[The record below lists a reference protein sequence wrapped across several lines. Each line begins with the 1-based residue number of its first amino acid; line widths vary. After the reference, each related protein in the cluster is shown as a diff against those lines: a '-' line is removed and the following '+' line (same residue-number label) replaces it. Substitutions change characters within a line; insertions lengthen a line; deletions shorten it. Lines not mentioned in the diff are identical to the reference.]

1 MNSSTNFGFHH
12 NNNNNNH
19 QLIKNA
25 NQYFLEKKY
34 ISINSED
41 RDITK
46 YPNPAE
52 FEMLLPQE
60 YLNIASVRLFSWS
73 FPANYDVFSV
83 SYFNVMM
90 TFKMSQL
97 YNPGEHGFSDAL
109 TEGIFAAIYY
119 YGDQDMVLHI
129 EAGFYNPDQM
139 ATELTNKFNAT
150 VTDIITLFFEHP
162 EKWNGHDYTLAKAL
176 FQGYD
181 RFKVVYNNVSQKLW
195 FGNTADQFEL
205 TNASSAYYTDAIVSN
220 NCLRKNQLPEFA
232 NWGLPSYLGFTRTN
246 VIAHTT
252 TKYGDNEGDD
262 NVGRRP
268 DKEETVPRFYYGD
281 AVPGSGDNGY
291 WLLPSLPGATVFFLQ
306 APFKISFMGPAYMY
320 MEVDGWNCVDESS
333 PYNLSKYTATS
344 NQTNGIANSFF
355 AKIPIPTTPLS
366 QWFDNDMTPYKYWNP
381 PAERIS
387 KLKVKFRYHNGTL
400 VEFGQFQYSFMLEL
414 NLLKPQQEKSYS
426 IVNAYDLAQNQTFK

>member
-1 MNSSTNFGFHH
+1 MN

-19 QLIKNA
+19 QLIRNS

-73 FPANYDVFSV
+73 FPANYDVFSM
-83 SYFNVMM
+83 SYHNVMM
-90 TFKMSQL
+90 TFKMTQL
-97 YNPGEHGFSDAL
+97 YNPAEHGVSDAL

-119 YGDQDMVLHI
+119 YGDKDMVTRI

-150 VTDIITLFFEHP
+150 VTNEITLFFEHP
-162 EKWNGHDYTLAKAL
+162 EKWNGHDYTEAKDL
-176 FQGYD
+176 FNGYD
-181 RFKVVYNNVSQKLW
+181 RFKIVYNNVSQKLW
-195 FGNTADQFEL
+195 FGNTADRFEL
-205 TNASSAYYTDAIVSN
+205 TNTSSEYYTDAIVNN
-220 NCLRKNQLPEFA
+220 NCLRKNQLPEFV
-232 NWGLPSYLGFTRTN
+232 NWGLPSYLGFFRVN
-246 VIAHTT
+246 VSAHAMSET
-252 TKYGDNEGDD
+252 GDFDLS
-262 NVGRRP
+262 
-268 DKEETVPRFYYGD
+268 EEEKLRESVPRFYYGD
-281 AVPGSGDNGY
+281 AIPGSGDNGY
-291 WLLPSLPGATVFFLQ
+291 WLLPTLPGATVYFLQ

-333 PYNLSKYTATS
+333 PYNLSKYTATT

-355 AKIPIPTTPLS
+355 AKIPIPTTPIS

-400 VEFGQFQYSFMLEL
+400 VEFGQFNYSFMIEL

-426 IVNAYDLAQNQTFK
+426 IVNAYDLAQNQSFK